1 MRTDSSATPIASLT
15 RVPPAPSVAHDS
27 LVVTFAFRCN
37 LACTFCMVE
46 DILETP
52 YPGVSLERFAS
63 LCRDPE
69 SALQGLRRV
78 TFSGGEVTTSKELP
92 DYVRLARS
100 LPQIRHVRIQTN
112 ATRLRNPTYV
122 RSLLDAGVDEFFVS
136 FHGHDADT
144 TEAITRRAG
153 SFEQI
158 LAGMREVRAAGATL
172 ITNTALVRQ
181 NYESLEAIVD
191 VLAPLQPA
199 SIEMWNFWPRIH
211 EHTREFAVPVAEL
224 RGPVVAAMRT
234 CLARGIPPVLK
245 WFPRCLV
252 PPDLL
257 PYHDDG
263 QPQMLIEPE
272 FWEREPG
279 YGCIYGGVCDD
290 HHEQRCAGLSH
301 AYVQLHGWEQDL
313 LRPRRSAEPSA
324 RTAGA
329 GDDFVLRNLVKDGGP
344 KRTHTARVAAWLDAF
359 GLGFGKEIAGWT
371 LVSVQRSR
379 FRDSLRLELRRGGQ
393 RAVLQVIGGDPKPKV
408 AVVGDARARREAQ
421 PLARAMGDAL
431 SGCASPP
438 PIP

>member
-1 MRTDSSATPIASLT
+1 MRAPPDARASKP

-46 DILETP
+46 DVLEAP
-52 YPGVSLERFAS
+52 YPGVSLERFEA
-63 LCRDPE
+63 LCRDPT
-69 SALQGLRRV
+69 STLQGLRRV
-78 TFSGGEVTTSKELP
+78 TFSGGEVTTSKLLP

-100 LPQIRHVRIQTN
+100 LPEVRHVRIQTN
-112 ATRLRNPTYV
+112 ATRLRDRAYL
-122 RSLLDAGVDEFFVS
+122 RSLLDAGVDELFVS
-136 FHGHDADT
+136 FHGHDAAS
-144 TEAITRRAG
+144 TEAITRRPG
-153 SFEQI
+153 SFDQI
-158 LAGMREVRAAGATL
+158 LAGMREIRAAGATL

-181 NYESLEAIVD
+181 NYQSLAAIVE
-191 VLAPLQPA
+191 VVAPLAPA
-199 SIEMWNFWPRIH
+199 SIEMWSFWPRIH

-224 RGPVVAAMRT
+224 RGPVIAAMRA

-272 FWEREPG
+272 FWDREPG
-279 YGCIYGGVCDD
+279 YGCLYAGVCED
-290 HHEQRCAGLSH
+290 HHAQRCSGLSH
-301 AYVQLHGWEQDL
+301 AYVELHGWEQDL
-313 LRPRRSAEPSA
+313 LRPRRVEASDRA
-324 RTAGA
+324 RAGGA

-359 GLGFGKEIAGWT
+359 GLAFGGEVAGWT
-371 LVSVQRSR
+371 LVSARRSR
-379 FRDSLRLELRRGGQ
+379 FRESLRLELRRSER
-393 RAVLQVIGGDPKPKV
+393 RAVLQIAAGDPTPKV
-408 AVVGDARARREAQ
+408 VVVGDARARREAE
-421 PLARAMGDAL
+421 PLARALGDAL
-431 SGCASPP
+431 SRCASPP